1 MLTEIPSY
9 CHGEKLSHRNFHLQ
23 RWISFLAPYTYIKRT
38 QLDAEPQNVL
48 TGGVFITTLIF
59 FFPLQMNRRAKTPH
73 EYHQRLGRSFLH
85 ASIQR
90 SMNRGRRF
98 ALISVANQLW
108 PINSSIANTK
118 DPSIAAFL

>member
-1 MLTEIPSY
+1 MGRNYLTGIFIYVE
-9 CHGEKLSHRNFHLQ
+9 

-59 FFPLQMNRRAKTPH
+59 FFPLQMNRRAKNPH

-118 DPSIAAFL
+118 DPSIAAYL